1 MRIMYEKPK
10 KMWRSYC
17 EYDNAMRER
26 KIGFLAAVNKVNS
39 VHLDWIIEVLYKE
52 LDEKKASEYI
62 ERYKSLFMDYDEE
75 G

>member
-1 MRIMYEKPK
+1 MYEKPK

-26 KIGFLAAVNKVNS
+26 KIGFLAAVDRVNAT
-39 VHLDWIIEVLYKE
+39 HLDWIIEVLYKE

-62 ERYKSLFMDYDEE
+62 GRYKSLFMDCDEE
-75 G
+75 E